1 MVFDYSSMDLQTF
14 SLSVESAVRRN
25 DGIALRDLL
34 RLRSLDATRAMEDYV
49 VNGGNLPSPM
59 PDPWGPLPEI
69 VGKRFAA
76 GASLNA
82 GDWIVCC
89 DHVSQS
95 LSAYLGVLS
104 VDTAWSIPLLHAMCS
119 DLRVVAEQAD
129 AQLREENR
137 KPAKLEE
144 VERVLKR
151 GFTVTNNDRRSMEE
165 GSRKAGTLGVINQL
179 LKVYFRLNNLRL
191 CGNLTRTVNA
201 PNFPDFESFPPQDRV
216 TYRFYSGRLHL
227 YDDRIAQAAED
238 LAYALENIPSSL
250 EDHRRHVLL
259 YLIPAKILIGSLP
272 SQTMLMR
279 FNMHWFM
286 DMVKAIKTGN
296 LQIFD
301 DAVENNEEFFIRK
314 GLYLAVEKMRP
325 LVYRSLC
332 RRVAKIIDNNKIA
345 LDKIRVSLLLCGK
358 EMQIDE
364 VECIIANLIY
374 KGYIKGYI
382 SHKVGYLVL
391 SKKNPFP
398 QLQV

>member
-1 MVFDYSSMDLQTF
+1 MDLQSF
-14 SLSVESAVRRN
+14 NLSVESAVRRN
-25 DGIALRDLL
+25 DGIALRNLL

-49 VNGGNLPSPM
+49 VNGGSLPSPM
-59 PDPWGPLPEI
+59 PDPWGALPEI
-69 VGKRFAA
+69 VEKRFAA

-82 GDWIVCC
+82 GDWIACC
-89 DHVSQS
+89 DHVAQS
-95 LSAYLGVLS
+95 LSAYLGVLATDS
-104 VDTAWSIPLLHAMCS
+104 VWSVPLLHAMCS

-129 AQLREENR
+129 AQLRAENR
-137 KPAKLEE
+137 KPFKLEE
-144 VERVLKR
+144 AERVLKR

-227 YDDRIAQAAED
+227 YDDRIAQATED
-238 LAYALENIPSSL
+238 LMYALDNIPSSL
-250 EDHRRHVLL
+250 EDHKRHVLL
-259 YLIPAKILIGSLP
+259 YLIPTKILAGSLP
-272 SQTMLMR
+272 SEMILIK
-279 FNMHWFM
+279 FNMYWFG

-296 LQIFD
+296 LEIFD
-301 DAVENNEEFFIRK
+301 DAVEKYEEFFIRK

-332 RRVAKIIDNNKIA
+332 RRVAKMVGNNKVA
-345 LDKIRVSLLLCGK
+345 LDKIRVSLQLCGK
-358 EMQIDE
+358 EMETDE

-398 QLQV
+398 QILV